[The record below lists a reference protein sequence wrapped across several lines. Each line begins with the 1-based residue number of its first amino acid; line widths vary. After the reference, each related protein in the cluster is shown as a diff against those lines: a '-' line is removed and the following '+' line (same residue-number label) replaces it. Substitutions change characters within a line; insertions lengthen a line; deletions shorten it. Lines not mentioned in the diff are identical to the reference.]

1 MKRALTC
8 LLVAVTASACG
19 GSPAPS
25 VPAAPTGPVPV
36 PVPTPLGPTRL
47 VSGVVS
53 ESIPHGLRPV
63 ASEHISAWYQL
74 DRYGYHG
81 GNASTDAQG
90 RYRLLAPPDAFTV
103 LFAGEQGY
111 VQPCAAAASLTADT
125 VLDIQL
131 LTEATAAAGRPETL
145 KVTSPIVSGTVFETT
160 PQGRRPFAGAKVW
173 AEWLPDLPTAT
184 TITDAQGRYLL
195 CAIPKGY
202 VGITATALGGI
213 LADTAIQV
221 STADV
226 VLDLEVKH

>member
-1 MKRALTC
+1 MKRVLTC
-8 LLVAVTASACG
+8 LLLAVAASACG

-25 VPAAPTGPVPV
+25 APAAPTGPV

-53 ESIPHGLRPV
+53 ESIPQGLRPV
-63 ASEHISAWYQL
+63 ASESISAWYQFE
-74 DRYGYHG
+74 RFGYHG
-81 GNASTDAQG
+81 GHAATDAQG

-111 VQPCAAAASLTADT
+111 VQPCAAAASLVADT

-131 LTEATAAAGRPETL
+131 LTEASAAAGRPDTL
-145 KVTSPIVSGTVFETT
+145 KLTSPIVSGTVFETT
-160 PQGRRPFAGAKVW
+160 PQGRRPLAGAKVW
-173 AEWLPDLPTAT
+173 AEWQPDLPTAT

-202 VGITATALGGI
+202 VGITATRLGVV
-213 LADTAIQV
+213 LAGAAIQV